1 MTSPASVVAIAGS
14 CPTRDNFN
22 SRFNP
27 GYKRWFSCDLATNQ
41 TSMIAQMSPP
51 VEITWNPLKKMN
63 DYDVWNINSDLSR
76 EFLPLLAE
84 LRPAYLVVDFFAD
97 VHFGVVRLP
106 DGRYITNNRWKIQKT
121 DWFQEQMAQGALTPI
136 SIQRD
141 TEEFLALWREAIGRF
156 AAFVAEHCPETTV
169 VVHRGWNTNQL
180 RVQGQPEPMRIRRY
194 KAMRPFDVKR
204 GNELWAVLD
213 DYCVEQF
220 GWESIDLR
228 EERYTSYP
236 EHPWGIFWVHY
247 EPEYYH
253 RFLAELHK
261 IHLRHSDVDTDV
273 QDRLQEIEDAARE
286 AGDRRWRHAQ
296 ALADS
301 RGEIVA
307 RQQERIEE
315 LESLGVGRAVRF
327 AVGQRLR
334 ARKNAA
340 PGTIDEE
347 EARP

>member
-27 GYKRWFSCDLATNQ
+27 DYKRWFSCDLATNQ

-51 VEITWNPLKKMN
+51 VEITWNPLKPMN

-84 LRPAYLVVDFFAD
+84 LKPAYLVVDFFAD

-106 DGRYITNNRWKIQKT
+106 DGTFVTNNRWKIQKT
-121 DWFQEQMAQGALTPI
+121 DWFEEQHALGTLTPL
-136 SIQRD
+136 SLQRD
-141 TEEFLALWREAIGRF
+141 TEEYLALWREAIERF
-156 AAFVAEHCPETTV
+156 AAYVAEHCPDTTV
-169 VVHRGWNTNQL
+169 VVHRGWNTNL
-180 RVQGQPEPMRIRRY
+180 VRVKDRPEPMRMRRY
-194 KAMRPFDVKR
+194 KPMRPFDVKR

-213 DYCVEQF
+213 DYCIDTF

-228 EERYTSYP
+228 DEQFTSYP

-261 IHLRHSDVDTDV
+261 IHLRHSSLDPDV
-273 QDRLQEIEDAARE
+273 QDRMREIEDAVRE
-286 AGDRRWRHAQ
+286 SGDRRWRHAQ

-301 RGEIVA
+301 RGEVVA
-307 RQQERIEE
+307 EQRARIEY
-315 LESLGVGRAVRF
+315 LESLGPGRAVKF
-327 AVGQRLR
+327 AIGQRLR
-334 ARKNAA
+334 ARRATN
-340 PGTIDEE
+340 EE
-347 EARP
+347 DTLA